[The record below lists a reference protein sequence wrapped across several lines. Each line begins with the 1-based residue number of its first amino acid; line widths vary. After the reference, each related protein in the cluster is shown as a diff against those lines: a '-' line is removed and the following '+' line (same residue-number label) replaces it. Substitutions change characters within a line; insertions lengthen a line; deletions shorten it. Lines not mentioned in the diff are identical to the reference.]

1 MIPTI
6 RLVRFIALG
15 APLWLM
21 WIAFP
26 MGWLGGMLYLG
37 LLAIVCVND
46 YRFVPDA
53 SNFELRRQYG
63 RFSLGAVSSVRVS
76 LINNSRKLVHIIA
89 KDELPAALES
99 VTPIGPVDVP
109 PRFEYQTTYD
119 VRAIKRGRHKLGG
132 MVLRVGR
139 PGGLMQRDL
148 MLPIEEDIKI
158 YPRFATSDEYRLLA
172 RINQQDESVR
182 RPRRTHGRGT
192 DFESLSNYNPGDD
205 LRTVDWK
212 ISAKRGSLIS
222 KNLQTER
229 GQQIS
234 VLIDSGR
241 LMAEKI
247 GALSRFE
254 YALNAAV
261 MLSYVGQKRGDTV
274 AMATFSDRIESFVP
288 PVRGAAIMR
297 RVLESLSGVEVRQVE
312 SDYWQVVGQVMSRLK
327 RRSLV
332 VMMTDVLDSAGSLGL
347 MTNLIRAASRHLV
360 LCVVLIEPR
369 IAEIAASEPKTPRET
384 YVKAA
389 ACHMLLQR
397 QIALEKMRS
406 RGILV
411 LESAP
416 EQLTVQLIR
425 RYLEIRRAN
434 LQ

>member
-1 MIPTI
+1 M
-6 RLVRFIALG
+6 
-15 APLWLM
+15 
-21 WIAFP
+21 
-26 MGWLGGMLYLG
+26 
-37 LLAIVCVND
+37 
-46 YRFVPDA
+46 
-53 SNFELRRQYG
+53 
-63 RFSLGAVSSVRVS
+63 
-76 LINNSRKLVHIIA
+76 
-89 KDELPAALES
+89 
-99 VTPIGPVDVP
+99 PV
-109 PRFEYQTTYD
+109 
-119 VRAIKRGRHKLGG
+119 
-132 MVLRVGR
+132 
-139 PGGLMQRDL
+139 
-148 MLPIEEDIKI
+148 EEDIKI

-222 KNLQTER
+222 KNLQTEK

-234 VLIDSGR
+234 ILIDSGR
-241 LMAEKI
+241 LMSEKI

-274 AMATFSDRIESFVP
+274 ALAAFSDRVDSFVP

-297 RVLESLSGVEVRQVE
+297 RVLESLSNVEVRQVE

-360 LCVVLIEPR
+360 LCVVLVEPR
-369 IAEIAASEPKTPRET
+369 LAEIASSDPKTHARD
-384 YVKAA
+384 V
-389 ACHMLLQR
+389 C
-397 QIALEKMRS
+397 
-406 RGILV
+406 
-411 LESAP
+411 
-416 EQLTVQLIR
+416 
-425 RYLEIRRAN
+425 
-434 LQ
+434 

>member
-1 MIPTI
+1 MVPTI
-6 RLVRFIALG
+6 RLVRFIAMG
-15 APLWLM
+15 APLWLL
-21 WIAFP
+21 WIASP
-26 MGWLGGMLYLG
+26 RGWLGGALYLG
-37 LLAIVCVND
+37 WLAVLCIND
-46 YRFVPDA
+46 YRFIPDA
-53 SNFELRRQYG
+53 TNFELRRHYG
-63 RFSLGAVSSVRVS
+63 RFSLGAVSSIRVS
-76 LINNSRKLVHIIA
+76 LINNSRKLVHVIA

-99 VTPIGPVDVP
+99 VTPIEPIDVP
-109 PRFEYQTTYD
+109 ARFEYQTTYD

-132 MVLRVGR
+132 MALRVGR

-148 MLPIEEDIKI
+148 RLPIEEDIKI

-212 ISAKRGSLIS
+212 VSAKRGSLIS

-247 GALSRFE
+247 GPLSRFE

-347 MTNLIRAASRHLV
+347 MTNLMRAASRHLV

-369 IAEIAASEPKTPRET
+369 IAEIAASEPKTPREM
-384 YVKAA
+384 YVKAG

-411 LESAP
+411 LESSP

>member
-1 MIPTI
+1 MVPTV

-15 APLWLM
+15 SPVWLLWL
-21 WIAFP
+21 AFP
-26 MGWLGGMLYLG
+26 LGWIGGVLYLG
-37 LLAIVCVND
+37 FLGAVCVRD
-46 YRFVPDA
+46 YLSIPDA
-53 SNFELRRQYG
+53 RHFELRRQYG
-63 RFSLGAVSSVRVS
+63 RFSLGATTSIRIV
-76 LINNSRKLVHIIA
+76 LTNNSRRVLHLAA
-89 KDELPAALES
+89 KDELPLALES
-99 VTPIGPVDVP
+99 MAGIESVDVP
-109 PRFEYQTTYD
+109 ARFSYETTYE
-119 VRAIKRGRHKLGG
+119 VRAIRRGRYKLGG
-132 MVLRVGR
+132 MVLRAGR
-139 PGGLMQRDL
+139 PGALIARDL
-148 MLPIEEDIKI
+148 VLPVEEDITI

-212 ISAKRGSLIS
+212 VSAKRGVLVS

-241 LMAEKI
+241 LMSEKI

-274 AMATFSDRIESFVP
+274 AMATFSDRVESFVP
-288 PVRGAAIMR
+288 PVRGSAIMR
-297 RVLESLSGVEVRQVE
+297 RVLESLSDVEVRQVE

-347 MTNLIRAASRHLV
+347 MTNLTRAASRHLV

-369 IAEIAASEPKTPRET
+369 LAELAASTPKSPREM

-411 LESAP
+411 LESPP
-416 EQLTVQLIR
+416 EQLTIQLIR
-425 RYLEIRRAN
+425 RYLEIRKAN

>member
-1 MIPTI
+1 MVPTI

-15 APLWLM
+15 APLWLL

-26 MGWLGGMLYLG
+26 MGWLGGTLYLG
-37 LLAIVCVND
+37 WLAIVCIND

-63 RFSLGAVSSVRVS
+63 RFSLGAVSSIRVS
-76 LINNSRKLVHIIA
+76 LVNNSRKLVHVVA

-99 VTPIGPVDVP
+99 VTPIEPVDVP

-119 VRAIKRGRHKLGG
+119 VRPIRRGRHKLGG

-148 MLPIEEDIKI
+148 MLPVEEDIKI

-212 ISAKRGSLIS
+212 VSAKRGSLIS
-222 KNLQTER
+222 RNLQTER

-247 GALSRFE
+247 GLLSRFE

-297 RVLESLSGVEVRQVE
+297 RVLESLSGVDVRQVE

-347 MTNLIRAASRHLV
+347 MTNLMRAASRHLV

-369 IAEIAASEPKTPRET
+369 IAEIAASEPKTPREA
-384 YVKAA
+384 YLKAA

-411 LESAP
+411 LESPP
-416 EQLTVQLIR
+416 EHLTVQLIR

>member
-1 MIPTI
+1 MGWVGGVMY
-6 RLVRFIALG
+6 LIAL
-15 APLWLM
+15 AV
-21 WIAFP
+21 
-26 MGWLGGMLYLG
+26 
-37 LLAIVCVND
+37 VCVND
-46 YRFVPDA
+46 YLSVPDA
-53 SNFELRRQYG
+53 GNFEVRRQYG
-63 RFSLGAVSSVRVS
+63 RFSLGATTSIRVV
-76 LINNSRKLVHIIA
+76 LTNNSRKLLHIAA
-89 KDELPAALES
+89 KDELPSALENVVGIES
-99 VTPIGPVDVP
+99 IDVP
-109 PRFEYQTTYD
+109 ARFTYETTYD
-119 VRAIKRGRHKLGG
+119 VRAIARGRFKLGG

-139 PGGLMQRDL
+139 PGAFLVRDL
-148 MLPIEEDIKI
+148 VLPEAEDIKI

-222 KNLQTER
+222 KNLQTEK

-254 YALNAAV
+254 YALNAAI

-297 RVLESLSGVEVRQVE
+297 RVLESLSTVEVRQVE
-312 SDYWQVVGQVMSRLK
+312 SDYWQVVGQVMGRLK

-347 MTNLIRAASRHLV
+347 MTNLMRAASRHLV
-360 LCVVLIEPR
+360 LCVVLVEPR
-369 IAEIAASEPKTPRET
+369 VNEIAALDPRTPRQM

-389 ACHMLLQR
+389 ASHMLLQR
-397 QIALEKMRS
+397 QIALERMRN

-411 LESAP
+411 LESPP
-416 EQLTVQLIR
+416 EQLTIQLIR
-425 RYLEIRRAN
+425 RYLEIRKAN

>member
-1 MIPTI
+1 MVPTV

-15 APLWLM
+15 SPVWLL

-26 MGWLGGMLYLG
+26 MGWLGGALYLAV
-37 LLAIVCVND
+37 LAVVCVND
-46 YRFVPDA
+46 YLFVPDA
-53 SNFELRRQYG
+53 RSFEVRREYG
-63 RFSLGAVSSVRVS
+63 RFSLGATTSIRIV
-76 LINNSRKLVHIIA
+76 LTNNSGKLLHITA

-99 VTPIGPVDVP
+99 VAGIESINVP
-109 PRFEYQTTYD
+109 GRFAYETTYD
-119 VRAIKRGRHKLGG
+119 VRAIKRGRFKLGG

-139 PGGLMQRDL
+139 PGGLMARDL
-148 MLPIEEDIKI
+148 IVPEEETITI

-205 LRTVDWK
+205 LRSVDWK
-212 ISAKRGSLIS
+212 VSAKRGFLIS
-222 KNLQTER
+222 KNLQTEK

-241 LMAEKI
+241 LMSEKI
-247 GALSRFE
+247 GMLSRFE
-254 YALNAAV
+254 HALNAAV

-297 RVLESLSGVEVRQVE
+297 RVLESLSSVEVRQVE

-347 MTNLIRAASRHLV
+347 MTNLMRAASRHLV
-360 LCVVLIEPR
+360 LCVVLVEPR
-369 IAEIAASEPKTPRET
+369 IAEIAASEPKTPHQS

-411 LESAP
+411 LESPP
-416 EQLTVQLIR
+416 EQLTIQLIR
-425 RYLEIRRAN
+425 RYLEIRKAN

>member
-1 MIPTI
+1 MVPTV

-15 APLWLM
+15 SPLWLL
-21 WIAFP
+21 WIVFP
-26 MGWLGGMLYLG
+26 MGWLGGTLYLG
-37 LLAIVCVND
+37 FLALVCVND
-46 YRFVPDA
+46 YRSVPG
-53 SNFELRRQYG
+53 STGFELRRQYG
-63 RFSLGAVSSVRVS
+63 RFSLGAVSSIRVV
-76 LINNSRKLVHIIA
+76 LTNNSKKLLHVAA
-89 KDELPAALES
+89 KDELPTALENVRGIES
-99 VTPIGPVDVP
+99 IDVP
-109 PRFEYQTTYD
+109 PRFEYDTTYD
-119 VRAIKRGRHKLGG
+119 VRAVQRGRFKLGG

-139 PGGLMQRDL
+139 PGALMERQL
-148 MLPIEEDIKI
+148 MLPVEEDIKI

-205 LRTVDWK
+205 LRAVDWK
-212 ISAKRGSLIS
+212 ISAKRGTLIS
-222 KNLQTER
+222 KNLQTEK

-234 VLIDSGR
+234 ILIDSGR
-241 LMAEKI
+241 LMSEKI

-261 MLSYVGQKRGDTV
+261 MLSYVGQKRGDTI
-274 AMATFSDRIESFVP
+274 ALAAFSDRIDSFVA

-297 RVLESLSGVEVRQVE
+297 RVLESLSNVEVRQVE

-360 LCVVLIEPR
+360 LCVVLVEPR
-369 IAEIAASEPKTPRET
+369 LAEIASSDPKTAREM

-397 QIALEKMRS
+397 QIALEKMRN

-411 LESAP
+411 LESSP
-416 EQLTVQLIR
+416 EQLTIQLIR
-425 RYLEIRRAN
+425 RYLEIRKAN

>member
-1 MIPTI
+1 MVPTV

-15 APLWLM
+15 SPIWLL

-26 MGWLGGMLYLG
+26 LGWLGGAVYLSV
-37 LLAIVCVND
+37 LAAVCARD
-46 YRFVPDA
+46 YLSVPNA
-53 SNFELRRQYG
+53 GSFEVRRQYG
-63 RFSLGAVSSVRVS
+63 RFSLGATTSIHVV
-76 LINNSRKLVHIIA
+76 LTNNSARLLHIVA
-89 KDELPAALES
+89 KDELPSALVGVAGIES
-99 VTPIGPVDVP
+99 IDVP
-109 PRFEYQTTYD
+109 ARFTYETTYD
-119 VRAIKRGRHKLGG
+119 VRAIRRGRYKLGG
-132 MVLRVGR
+132 MALRVGR
-139 PGGLMQRDL
+139 PGALIMRDL
-148 MLPIEEDIKI
+148 TVPDQEDVTI
-158 YPRFATSDEYRLLA
+158 YPRFATTDEYRLLA

-212 ISAKRGSLIS
+212 VSARRGILIS
-222 KNLQTER
+222 KNLQTEK

-234 VLIDSGR
+234 VMIDSGR
-241 LMAEKI
+241 LMSEKI

-297 RVLESLSGVEVRQVE
+297 RVLESLSSVEVRQVE

-347 MTNLIRAASRHLV
+347 MTNLTRAASRHLV
-360 LCVVLIEPR
+360 LCVVLVEPR
-369 IAEIAASEPKTPRET
+369 IAEIASSEPKTSRQA
-384 YVKAA
+384 YLKAA

-397 QIALEKMRS
+397 QIALEKMRN

-411 LESAP
+411 LESPP
-416 EQLTVQLIR
+416 EQLTIQLIR
-425 RYLEIRRAN
+425 RYLEIRKAN

>member
-1 MIPTI
+1 MVPTI

-15 APLWLM
+15 APLWLL

-26 MGWLGGMLYLG
+26 MGWVGGALYLG
-37 LLAIVCVND
+37 WLAIMCIND

-53 SNFELRRQYG
+53 TNFELRRQYG
-63 RFSLGAVSSVRVS
+63 RFSLGAVSSIRVS
-76 LINNSRKLVHIIA
+76 LINNSRKLVHVVA
-89 KDELPAALES
+89 KDELPAALEG
-99 VTPIGPVDVP
+99 VTPIEPINVP

-132 MVLRVGR
+132 MALRVGR

-148 MLPIEEDIKI
+148 RLPIEEDIKV

-247 GALSRFE
+247 GPLSRFE

-347 MTNLIRAASRHLV
+347 MTNLMRAASRHLV

-369 IAEIAASEPKTPRET
+369 IAEIAVSEPKTPREM

-397 QIALEKMRS
+397 QLALEKMRS

-411 LESAP
+411 LESSP

>member
-1 MIPTI
+1 MVPTV
-6 RLVRFIALG
+6 RLVRYIALG
-15 APLWLM
+15 SPVWLL

-26 MGWLGGMLYLG
+26 MGWLGGALYLAF
-37 LLAIVCVND
+37 LAVVCVND
-46 YRFVPDA
+46 YLSVPDA
-53 SNFELRRQYG
+53 RSFEVRREYG
-63 RFSLGAVSSVRVS
+63 RFSLGATTSVRIV
-76 LINNSRKLVHIIA
+76 LTNNSRKLLHIVA

-99 VTPIGPVDVP
+99 VAGIESINVP
-109 PRFEYQTTYD
+109 GRFAYETTYD
-119 VRAIKRGRHKLGG
+119 VRAIRRGRFKLGG

-139 PGGLMQRDL
+139 PGALMARDL
-148 MLPIEEDIKI
+148 IVPGEEAITI

-205 LRTVDWK
+205 LRSVDWK
-212 ISAKRGSLIS
+212 VSAKRGFLIS
-222 KNLQTER
+222 KNLQTEK

-241 LMAEKI
+241 LMSEKI
-247 GALSRFE
+247 GTLSRFE

-297 RVLESLSGVEVRQVE
+297 RVLESLSSVEVRQVE

-332 VMMTDVLDSAGSLGL
+332 VMLTDVLDSAGSLGL
-347 MTNLIRAASRHLV
+347 MTNLMRAASRHLV
-360 LCVVLIEPR
+360 LCVVLVEPR
-369 IAEIAASEPKTPRET
+369 IAEIAASEPKTPRQA

-411 LESAP
+411 LESPP
-416 EQLTVQLIR
+416 EQLTIQLIR
-425 RYLEIRRAN
+425 RYLEIRKAN